1 MAFGKYQ
8 NYGTI
13 IVGIGKENLMLYAKE
28 PLKKVIEYQV
38 QKSKE
43 LKRSIPLS
51 EALALWLWEN
61 AKQRGR
67 RAANNLPAR

>member
-1 MAFGKYQ
+1 
-8 NYGTI
+8 
-13 IVGIGKENLMLYAKE
+13 MLYAKE

-43 LKRSIPLS
+43 LKRNIPFS

-61 AKQRGR
+61 ANR
-67 RAANNLPAR
+67 RSRRTAGNIPVR